1 MRKAL
6 LLSAVILILPL
17 VAWAQRTSGAD
28 GRKIQ
33 QWTGVP
39 SGSCDGSYIG
49 MDVTTA
55 QTYVCDGGSWVLP
68 FASRVGGI
76 LITGTPAV
84 GQVPISTSST
94 AAAWGDPIVS
104 GPDATGAAPT
114 KNPVFTSG
122 WDGTSIRNFLLL
134 SSSPV
139 GTEYGLVTRNI
150 PSGTQPVSG
159 TITTSPPAN
168 ASTNLTQWAG
178 NTLGATSNY
187 GTSPGAVAVPGVN
200 AFITNT
206 PTVTAN
212 AGTNLN
218 TSALA
223 LDASVTGLHV
233 AQGSTTAGQNGDL
246 IQGAVTTAAP
256 SYTTAKTSPLSLNTS
271 GGLRV
276 DGSGVT
282 QPVSGTVTTTP
293 PANASTNVAQW
304 AGGTLGATSNYG
316 TSPGAVAVPGVNAF
330 ITNIPHA
337 IIDSGSTTAVTGNV
351 TVVQT
356 TGTNLHAVLDT
367 TSTTAVTQA
376 TGTNLHSVTDSG
388 SVTAATLSAETTKV
402 IGTVRATGNVGG
414 IFDTTQNA
422 AVAANSVLQGC
433 NFTT

>member
-150 PSGTQPVSG
+150 PSGTQAVSG
-159 TITTSPPAN
+159 TVTTSPPAN
-168 ASTNLTQWAG
+168 ASTNLTQVNG
-178 NTLGATSNY
+178 STLGAPSNY
-187 GTSPGAVAVPGVN
+187 GTSPGAVTVPGVN

-206 PTVTAN
+206 PAVTLASTTITGTVAATESGTWTVQPGNTAN
-212 AGTNLN
+212 
-218 TSALA
+218 
-223 LDASVTGLHV
+223 
-233 AQGSTTAGQNGDL
+233 TTAW
-246 IQGAVTTAAP
+246 
-256 SYTTAKTSPLSLNTS
+256 K
-271 GGLRV
+271 V
-276 DGSGVT
+276 DGSAVTQPVSGTFWQATQPVSGTFFQATQPVSGTFWQAT
-282 QPVSGTVTTTP
+282 QPVSGTVT
-293 PANASTNVAQW
+293 ANI
-304 AGGTLGATSNYG
+304 G
-316 TSPGAVAVPGVNAF
+316 TSGPA
-330 ITNIPHA
+330 
-337 IIDSGSTTAVTGNV
+337 
-351 TVVQT
+351 
-356 TGTNLHAVLDT
+356 
-367 TSTTAVTQA
+367 
-376 TGTNLHSVTDSG
+376 
-388 SVTAATLSAETTKV
+388 
-402 IGTVRATGNVGG
+402 
-414 IFDTTQNA
+414 
-422 AVAANSVLQGC
+422 
-433 NFTT
+433 